1 MKLQADF
8 ITHSKVSLLIFLIL
22 LVATIILAVLAA
34 IYSTFPGDE
43 EALRRLQELERSGLS
58 SAARAVTRLGNTPV
72 VAASIL
78 ALVAVLWAVGRR
90 RDSIACLLI
99 PVAEG
104 LGVAVKALIGRPR
117 PEFILFPPGPDS
129 AAFPSGHAIHAVL
142 FFGFLL
148 YLTLAH
154 TKSRGLRVAALA
166 VLPLIIL
173 IVGASRV
180 YLGLHWP
187 SDVLGGYIFGGVFLW
202 VLLWTVKVGK
212 REPSVTT

>member
-1 MKLQADF
+1 MKLKTDF
-8 ITHSKVSLLIFLIL
+8 TTHSKVSLLIFLIL
-22 LVATIILAVLAA
+22 LFATIILAVLAA

-43 EALRRLQELERSGLS
+43 EALTRFQELESSGLS
-58 SAARAVTRLGNTPV
+58 SAARAVSRLGNTLV
-72 VAASIL
+72 VAASIP

-90 RDSIACLLI
+90 RDSIASLLI

-104 LGVAVKALIGRPR
+104 LAIAVKALIDRSR
-117 PEFILFPPGPDS
+117 PEYILFPPGSDS
-129 AAFPSGHAIHAVL
+129 AAFPSGHAIHAIL
-142 FFGFLL
+142 FYGFLL
-148 YLTLAH
+148 YLILAH
-154 TKSRGLRVAALA
+154 MKSRGLRIAALA

-173 IVGASRV
+173 SMGASRV

-212 REPSVTT
+212 RDLLVTR